1 MNEKARIVICGQI
14 SQYNTGL
21 DQPATGPRFLHRVL
35 FTRATIQG
43 ILYADWSNRMDEM
56 IQQMLVWIQQGKLE
70 TEFSSFHLD
79 CWGPPIQ
86 GSLSYTVWWCAGKI
100 QYKETVVEGFEQ
112 LPKALNSLFHG
123 VNIGKMVVKV

>member
-56 IQQMLVWIQQGKLE
+56 IQQMLVWIQQGKLANSIL
-70 TEFSSFHLD
+70 FLSSWLLGEPSHSQSS
-79 CWGPPIQ
+79 C
-86 GSLSYTVWWCAGKI
+86 VWWCVGKI
-100 QYKETVVEGFEQ
+100 QYKETVVAGFEQ